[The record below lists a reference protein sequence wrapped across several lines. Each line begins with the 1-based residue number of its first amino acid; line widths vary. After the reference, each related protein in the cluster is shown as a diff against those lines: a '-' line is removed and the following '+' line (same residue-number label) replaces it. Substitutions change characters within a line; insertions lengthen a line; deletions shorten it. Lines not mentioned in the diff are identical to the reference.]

1 VAPVG
6 PTESL
11 DIVRVRMPRAAM
23 TRFGLSA
30 NSERSWEP
38 VSADIVFGQDG
49 LARAIRFVK

>member
-1 VAPVG
+1 
-6 PTESL
+6 
-11 DIVRVRMPRAAM
+11 MPRAAM

-49 LARAIRFVK
+49 LARAIRFIK